1 MKRISTLLA
10 AGLCLLSL
18 AFLASGCSKQAPQA
32 VQRQEVLIG
41 TNLSLT
47 GPGETYYR
55 STEQGVE
62 LADILNEQGGLLGK
76 EVNLVS
82 VDYHGNADDAA
93 TAVQQLATR
102 HVSAIIGPNMTACAT
117 AVMQPA
123 EAPSP

>member
-47 GPGETYYR
+47 GPGETYCR

-62 LADILNEQGGLLGK
+62 LARDILNEQGGLLGK

-82 VDYHGNADDAA
+82 VDNHGNADDAA
-93 TAVQQLATR
+93 TAV
-102 HVSAIIGPNMTACAT
+102 HP
-117 AVMQPA
+117 
-123 EAPSP
+123 